1 MGLMQSKLRLRRLQT
16 TLKLTENHWSMVAT
30 TLLSSATLK
39 LIQMFI
45 VVARIDLGVLV
56 LIACTVCTTVTQKL
70 NAVTARLAVWRM
82 VMLDSVQRV
91 LHYAVRMDV
100 RKNWRMM
107 MIHGA
112 PIAC

>member
-1 MGLMQSKLRLRRLQT
+1 
-16 TLKLTENHWSMVAT
+16 MVVT
-30 TLLSSATLK
+30 TLLSSATLR

-45 VVARIDLGVLV
+45 VVARIDLEVLV

-91 LHYAVRMDV
+91 LHYVPYVWM
-100 RKNWRMM
+100 
-107 MIHGA
+107 
-112 PIAC
+112 